1 MSAYI
6 FDTETTGVDHENDQ
20 VIEAAWLQMPERP
33 FMLKSSEDLSYC
45 QRFKPTIPISYGAQA
60 VHNIIAIDLAGC
72 ADSADFALP
81 DDVEF
86 LIGHNIDFDWRF
98 SGEPGVKRICTLAI
112 SRFLF
117 PDESSHT
124 QSAMLYKLARR
135 SNRETAMRERLKN
148 AHAAL
153 DDVRNCKILLMFL
166 LEQAMDAGHPCD
178 TWEEVHALSETARI
192 PTVMGFGK
200 HKGTPIA
207 EVDPGYVRWYRGQ
220 ADTDHWY
227 LEAFKRAGF

>member
-1 MSAYI
+1 MTAII
-6 FDTETTGVDHENDQ
+6 FDTETTGTDHATDQ
-20 VIEAAWLQMPERP
+20 IIEIAWLWMPERP
-33 FMLKSSEDLSYC
+33 HMLRTSEDPFVH
-45 QRFKPTIPISYGAQA
+45 QRFKPTVPISYGAQA
-60 VHNIIAIDLAGC
+60 THNIIASDLAGC
-72 ADSADFALP
+72 PDSGEFELP
-81 DDVEF
+81 GGIDY

-98 SGEPGVKRICTLAI
+98 AGEPDVKRICTLAI

-117 PDESSHT
+117 PDEGSHT

-135 SNRETAMRERLKN
+135 TSREAAMRERLKN

-166 LEQAMDAGHPCD
+166 LEEAMDAGHPCD

-220 ADTDHWY
+220 ADTDPHY

>member
-1 MSAYI
+1 MKPYI
-6 FDTETTGVDHENDQ
+6 FDTETTGTDHEKDQ
-20 VIEAAWLQMPERP
+20 IIEAAWLEMPERP
-33 FMLKSSEDLSYC
+33 HMLNGSDDLSYC
-45 QRFKPTIPISYGAQA
+45 QRFKPSVVISYGAQA
-60 VHNIIAIDLAGC
+60 VHNIITSDLVGC
-72 ADSADFALP
+72 PDSSEFALP
-81 DDVEF
+81 ENAGY

-98 SGEPGVKRICTLAI
+98 AGEPKVKRICTLAI

-117 PDESSHT
+117 PDEGSHT

-135 SNRETAMRERLKN
+135 SSREDVMRERLKN

-166 LEQAMDAGHPCD
+166 LEQAMDAGHACD
-178 TWEEVHALSETARI
+178 TWEEVHTLSETARI

-200 HKGTPIA
+200 HKGQPISK
-207 EVDPGYVRWYRGQ
+207 VDAGYVRWYRSQ
-220 ADTDHWY
+220 AETDPFY